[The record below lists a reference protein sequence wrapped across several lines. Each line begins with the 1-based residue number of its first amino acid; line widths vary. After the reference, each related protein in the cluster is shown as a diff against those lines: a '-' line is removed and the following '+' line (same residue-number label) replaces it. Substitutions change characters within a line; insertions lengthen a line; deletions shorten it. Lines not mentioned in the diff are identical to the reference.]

1 MFDKILVALDRSPL
15 ADAVFD
21 RALDIAKAKSAELML
36 LHVLSGEEDGS
47 PLPIPPGMERLHW
60 SPGSELTLES
70 WRQQWATFEGEC
82 WEDLRSRTARAN
94 TAGVVAQFQQV
105 AGSAGRTICE
115 VARTWGADAI
125 VLGTRG
131 RSGVLELLLGST
143 SNYVVHRAPCTV
155 LAVKSPSATPS
166 LPK

>member
-15 ADAVFD
+15 ADPVFD
-21 RALDIAKAKSAELML
+21 RALEIAKVKSAALMV
-36 LHVLSGEEDGS
+36 LHVLSGEEEGS
-47 PLPIPPGMERLHW
+47 PLPIPPGMDRLHW

-82 WEDLRSRTARAN
+82 LEDLQSRTARAN
-94 TAGVVAQFQQV
+94 TVGIVAQFRQV
-105 AGSAGRTICE
+105 TGSAGRTICE
-115 VARTWGADAI
+115 VASTWGADAI

-131 RSGVLELLLGST
+131 RSGPIEFLLGST

-155 LAVKSPSATPS
+155 LVVKSPSPTPS
-166 LPK
+166 PSK